1 MQTGLKSIKI
11 NSVESLQRAYHDL
24 IPINAPMV
32 IHIDQYDGRT
42 LIIKAPLANNIN
54 HQQSAFGGSLFLL
67 SALVGWGLLQLKLTV
82 LNLTANPVIAGGGVL
97 PLFKSL
103 SKNFSGSFHWPTPR
117 RA

>member
-42 LIIKAPLANNIN
+42 LIK
-54 HQQSAFGGSLFLL
+54 S
-67 SALVGWGLLQLKLTV
+67 
-82 LNLTANPVIAGGGVL
+82 TAGEQ
-97 PLFKSL
+97 
-103 SKNFSGSFHWPTPR
+103 H
-117 RA
+117 